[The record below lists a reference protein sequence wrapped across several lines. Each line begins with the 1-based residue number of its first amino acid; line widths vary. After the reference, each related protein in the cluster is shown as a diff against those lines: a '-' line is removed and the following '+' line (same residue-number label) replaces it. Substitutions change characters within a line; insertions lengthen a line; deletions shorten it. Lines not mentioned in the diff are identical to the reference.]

1 MYEYAPVFAKK
12 KEKLL
17 TYGFLIL
24 GMAIYLMGALIPG
37 LPMPGLF
44 QVVGVFCLVVMI
56 MLFSLCLSK
65 RYVYSIGENERGGTD
80 FTITEYYGRRI
91 TVVCRVSVDSVKAAI
106 PVNGETRKSFSSQ
119 KAGNRGYNYTGV
131 LFDEKRWFLKIEES
145 GEAFLVQICAN
156 DDLIRLLT
164 SH

>member
-1 MYEYAPVFAKK
+1 MYEYAPVFTKK

-17 TYGFLIL
+17 TFGFLIL
-24 GMAIYLMGALIPG
+24 GMALYLTGALIPG
-37 LPMPGLF
+37 IPVPGLF
-44 QVVGVFCLVVMI
+44 QLLGVFCLVVMI

-65 RYVYSIGENERGGTD
+65 RYVYSVGENERGAMD

-91 TVVCRVSVDSVKAAI
+91 TVVCRVAVESVKAAI
-106 PVNGETRKSFSSQ
+106 PVNPETRKAFLSQ
-119 KAGNRGYNYTGV
+119 KAGNRGYNYTGI

-145 GEAFLVQICAN
+145 GESFLVQICAN

-164 SH
+164 NH